1 MNIIEIEKKLKKKK
15 KQATFSVGD
24 TVKVHFKIKEG
35 DKERTQTFEGIV
47 ICFKSAGL
55 RRTFKVRK
63 ISYGVGVERTFPF
76 HSPKVE
82 KVEVLHSGKV
92 RRSKLY
98 YLRGVKGAKASHF
111 KTDNKKT
118 LLVRQQMEALDAGA
132 KEAAEQEAADA
143 AAIAAAQSPAVEE
156 TK

>member
-1 MNIIEIEKKLKKKK
+1 MNINDIEKKLQKKKK
-15 KQATFSVGD
+15 VATFSVGD

-47 ICFKSAGL
+47 IAFKSAGV

-63 ISYGVGVERTFPF
+63 ISYGVGVERTFPL

-82 KVEVLHSGKV
+82 KVEILHSGKV

-98 YLRGVKGAKASHF
+98 YLREVKGSKASNF

-118 LLVRQQMEALDAGA
+118 ILARKQLEEMDKGA
-132 KEAAEQEAADA
+132 KEAAAAEAAEKKA
-143 AAIAAAQSPAVEE
+143 TEAVAEE
-156 TK
+156 AKK

>member
-1 MNIIEIEKKLKKKK
+1 MNIIDIEKKMQKKKK
-15 KQATFSVGD
+15 IATFAVGD

-47 ICFKSAGL
+47 IAFKSAGI

-63 ISYGVGVERTFPF
+63 ISYGVGVERTFPL
-76 HSPKVE
+76 HSPKIE
-82 KVEVLHSGKV
+82 KVEILHSGKA

-98 YLRGVKGAKASHF
+98 YLRGVKGSKASHF

-118 LLVRQQMEALDAGA
+118 IAARKQLEAMDAGA
-132 KEAAEQEAADA
+132 KEA
-143 AAIAAAQSPAVEE
+143 VEE
-156 TK
+156 ETATAAPAAEEAKK

>member
-1 MNIIEIEKKLKKKK
+1 MKKKK
-15 KQATFSVGD
+15 KQVSFAVGD

-35 DKERTQTFEGIV
+35 DKERTQTYEGIV
-47 ICFKSAGL
+47 IAFGGAGL

-63 ISYGVGVERTFPF
+63 ISYGVGVERTFPI

-82 KVEVLHSGKV
+82 KVEVLHAGRV
-92 RRSKLY
+92 RRAKLY
-98 YLRGVKGAKASHF
+98 YLRGVKGSKASHF

-132 KEAAEQEAADA
+132 KEAAEQEAIETA
-143 AAIAAAQSPAVEE
+143 ASAQPAGE